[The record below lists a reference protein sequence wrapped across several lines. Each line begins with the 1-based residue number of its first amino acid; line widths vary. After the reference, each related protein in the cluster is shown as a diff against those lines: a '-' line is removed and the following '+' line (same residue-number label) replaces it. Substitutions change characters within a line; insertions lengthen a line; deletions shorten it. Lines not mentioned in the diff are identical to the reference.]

1 MFSNFLEK
9 QMYKVAGGLYLQDAA
24 KQQAAAYFTLS
35 TLTTLFTTCFALHK

>member
-24 KQQAAAYFTLS
+24 KQQHPILLS
-35 TLTTLFTTCFALHK
+35 LL